1 MLDPTF
7 RGDFMA
13 LTVDGIFALMPELF
27 LPEKAQG
34 LTVSVY
40 YQVTGEGGG
49 DYTCLIENGAFTLK
63 REAKP
68 DATSVV
74 VISGEDWIALNEGK
88 LDPMQ
93 AFMTGKLK
101 GTGDLGL
108 LQKFPK
114 FFKKPQKQGGPVK
127 PLKDLVPARLGLV
140 GAGLEVSVG
149 GESWGDGAEVL
160 GDEAAVR
167 GLVCGL
173 ADPGPALLGGQLQ
186 FKGDMGLLRKA
197 WKTWSA
203 EPEITFPDTPGGKA
217 LATLRRR
224 YRGGASGTLEVK
236 VEGVPYRLDFSPEGL
251 SVRPGEVEGGAA
263 LGISDADFAALNA
276 GKLNLVAA
284 LLGGAITVKGDMS
297 QVAAYTAHFDADV
310 NPAQGLLESM
320 PERFNAEKAGDLEAV
335 VGYQIDDM
343 GYTVLIRNGTCMVF
357 PRLLKPCDTLLK
369 AKADDF
375 VAMSTGTLN
384 AQEAFMTGKIQ
395 IEGDPLLMQKVAK
408 SFRRPEV

>member
-1 MLDPTF
+1 
-7 RGDFMA
+7 MA

-49 DYTCLIENGAFTLK
+49 DYTCLIENGVFSLK
-63 REAKP
+63 REPKP

-74 VISGEDWIALNEGK
+74 VIGAEDWIALNEGK

-127 PLKDLVPARLGLV
+127 PLKELVPARLALATGVKVTV
-140 GAGLEVSVG
+140 GS
-149 GESWGDGAEVL
+149 ESWGEGAEVA

-173 ADPGPALLGGQLQ
+173 SDPGPALLGGQIR
-186 FKGDMGLLRKA
+186 FSGDMALLRKA

-217 LATLRRR
+217 LATLRKR
-224 YRGGASGTLEVK
+224 YKGGASGTLEVK
-236 VEGVPYRLDFSPEGL
+236 VDGVPYRLDFSPEGL
-251 SVRPGEVEGGAA
+251 AVRPGEVEGGAA

-284 LLGGAITVKGDMS
+284 LLGGGITVKGDMS
-297 QVAAYTAHFDADV
+297 QVAAYTAHFEVDV

-335 VGYQIDDM
+335 VGYQIEDTA
-343 GYTVLIRNGTCMVF
+343 YTLLIRNGTCMVF

-375 VAMSTGTLN
+375 IAMITGTLN

-408 SFRRPEV
+408 SFKRPEA

>member
-1 MLDPTF
+1 
-7 RGDFMA
+7 MA

-49 DYTCLIENGAFTLK
+49 DYTCLIENGVFSLK
-63 REAKP
+63 REAKA

-74 VISGEDWIALNEGK
+74 VIGGEDWIALNEGK

-93 AFMTGKLK
+93 AFMSGKLK

-114 FFKKPQKQGGPVK
+114 FFRKPQKQGGPVK
-127 PLKDLVPARLGLV
+127 PLKDLVTARLALTGPGLK
-140 GAGLEVSVG
+140 VSVG
-149 GESWGDGAEVL
+149 SESWGEGAEVT
-160 GDEAAVR
+160 GDEATVR
-167 GLVCGL
+167 GLICGL
-173 ADPGPALLGGQLQ
+173 SEPGPALLGGQLR
-186 FKGDMGLLRKA
+186 FTGDMALLRRA

-203 EPEITFPDTPGGKA
+203 EPEISFPATPGGKA
-217 LATLRRR
+217 LATLSKR
-224 YRGGASGTLEVK
+224 YKGGASGTLEVK
-236 VEGVPYRLDFSPEGL
+236 VDGVPYRLDFSPDGL
-251 SVRPGEVEGGAA
+251 AVRPGEVEGGAA
-263 LGISDADFAALNA
+263 LGISDEDFAALNA

-284 LLGGAITVKGDMS
+284 LLGGSITVKGDLS
-297 QVAAYTAHFDADV
+297 QVAAYTAHFDVDV

-320 PERFNAEKAGDLEAV
+320 PERFNAEKAGELEAV
-335 VGYQIDDM
+335 VGYQIDDLR
-343 GYTVLIRNGTCMVF
+343 YTLLIRKGACMVF
-357 PRLLKPCDTLLK
+357 PRLFKPCDTLLK

-408 SFRRPEV
+408 SFKRPEA

>member
-1 MLDPTF
+1 MT
-7 RGDFMA
+7 

-49 DYTCLIENGAFTLK
+49 DYTCQIENGAFSLK
-63 REAKP
+63 RAAKP

-74 VISGEDWIALNEGK
+74 VIGAEDWIALSEGK

-114 FFKKPQKQGGPVK
+114 FFRKPQKEGGPVK
-127 PLKDLVPARLGLV
+127 PLKDLVPARLALV
-140 GAGLEVSVG
+140 GTGIKVSVG
-149 GESWGDGAEVL
+149 SEGWGEGAEVAGEEGAL
-160 GDEAAVR
+160 RA
-167 GLVCGL
+167 LVCGL
-173 ADPGPALLGGQLQ
+173 SDPGPALLGGQLR
-186 FKGDMGLLRKA
+186 FTGDMALLRRA
-197 WKTWSA
+197 WQTWSA
-203 EPEITFPDTPGGKA
+203 EPEIAFPDTPGGKA
-217 LATLRRR
+217 LATLRKR

-236 VEGVPYRLDFSPEGL
+236 VDGVPYRLDFRPEGL
-251 SVRPGEVEGGAA
+251 SLRPGEVEGGAA
-263 LGISDADFAALNA
+263 LGITDGDFAALNA

-284 LLGGAITVKGDMS
+284 LLAGTITVKGDMS
-297 QVAAYTAHFDADV
+297 EVAAYTAHFDADV

-320 PERFNAEKAGDLEAV
+320 PERFIAEKAGELEAA
-335 VGYQIDDM
+335 VGYQIDDL
-343 GYTVLIRNGTCMVF
+343 GYTLLIRKGACLVF

-369 AKADDF
+369 AKAEDF
-375 VAMSTGTLN
+375 VAMSTGKLS

-408 SFRRPEV
+408 SFRRPEA

>member
-1 MLDPTF
+1 
-7 RGDFMA
+7 MA

-49 DYTCLIENGAFTLK
+49 DYTCLIENGVFSLK

-74 VISGEDWIALNEGK
+74 VIGGEDWIALNEGK

-93 AFMTGKLK
+93 AFMSGQLK

-114 FFKKPQKQGGPVK
+114 FFKKPQKQGGPLK
-127 PLKDLVPARLGLV
+127 PLKDLVTARLALG
-140 GAGLEVSVG
+140 GAGLKVSVG
-149 GESWGDGAEVL
+149 SESWGEGAEVA

-167 GLVCGL
+167 ALICGL
-173 ADPGPALLGGQLQ
+173 ADPGPALLGGQLR
-186 FKGDMGLLRKA
+186 FSGDMSLLRRA

-203 EPEITFPDTPGGKA
+203 EPEISFPDTPGGKA
-217 LATLRRR
+217 LATLSKR
-224 YRGGASGTLEVK
+224 YKGGANGTLEVR
-236 VEGVPYRLDFSPEGL
+236 VDGVPYRLEFSPEGL
-251 SVRPGEVEGGAA
+251 AVRPGEVEGGAA

-276 GKLNLVAA
+276 GRLNLVAA
-284 LLGGAITVKGDMS
+284 LLGGAITVKGDLS
-297 QVAAYTAHFDADV
+297 QVAAYTAHFDVDV
-310 NPAQGLLESM
+310 NPAQSLLESM
-320 PERFNAEKAGDLEAV
+320 PERFNAEKAGELEAV
-335 VGYQIDDM
+335 VGYQIDDLA
-343 GYTVLIRNGTCMVF
+343 YTLLIRKGTCMVF
-357 PRLLKPCDTLLK
+357 PRLMKPCDTLLTSK
-369 AKADDF
+369 SDDF
-375 VAMSTGTLN
+375 VAMSTGKLN
-384 AQEAFMTGKIQ
+384 AQEAFMTGKIK

-408 SFRRPEV
+408 SFKRPEA

>member
-1 MLDPTF
+1 
-7 RGDFMA
+7 MA
-13 LTVDGIFALMPELF
+13 LTVDGIFSLMPELF

-49 DYTCLIENGAFTLK
+49 DYTCLIENGAFAL
-63 REAKP
+63 RRAAKP
-68 DATSVV
+68 DATAVV
-74 VISGEDWIALNEGK
+74 VIGAGDWIALNEGK

-114 FFKKPQKQGGPVK
+114 FFRKPQKPGGPLK
-127 PLKDLVPARLGLV
+127 PLKDLVPARLALA
-140 GAGLEVSVG
+140 GAGLKVTTG
-149 GESWGDGAEVL
+149 IESWGEGAEVS
-160 GDEAAVR
+160 GDEAALR
-167 GLVCGL
+167 ALVCGL
-173 ADPGPALLGGQLQ
+173 SDPGPALLGGQIRYS
-186 FKGDMGLLRKA
+186 GDMDLLRQA
-197 WKTWSA
+197 WRIWAA
-203 EPEITFPDTPGGKA
+203 EPELSFPDTPGGKA
-217 LATLRRR
+217 LATLRKR
-224 YRGGASGTLEVK
+224 YKGGASGALEVK
-236 VEGVPYRLDFSPEGL
+236 VDGVPYRLNFSPGGL
-251 SVRPGEVEGGAA
+251 DLRPGEVPGGSA
-263 LGISDADFAALNA
+263 LGITDADFAALNT

-284 LLGGAITVKGDMS
+284 LLSGVITVKGDLS

-320 PERFNAEKAGDLEAV
+320 PERFNAEKAGELEAV
-335 VGYQIDDM
+335 VGYRIDDL
-343 GYTVLIRNGTCMVF
+343 GYTLLIRRGACMVF
-357 PRLLKPCDTLLK
+357 PRLLNPCDNLLTSK
-369 AKADDF
+369 SADF

-408 SFRRPEV
+408 CFRRPEV

>member
-1 MLDPTF
+1 
-7 RGDFMA
+7 MA
-13 LTVDGIFALMPELF
+13 LTVEGIFSLMPELF

-49 DYTCLIENGAFTLK
+49 DYTCLIENGAFSLK
-63 REAKP
+63 REPKP

-74 VISGEDWIALNEGK
+74 VIGAEDWIALNEGK

-114 FFKKPQKQGGPVK
+114 FFKKPQKQDGPVK
-127 PLKDLVPARLGLV
+127 PLKDLVPARLALA
-140 GAGLEVSVG
+140 GAGLKVTVG
-149 GESWGDGAEVL
+149 AESWGEGAEVA
-160 GDEAAVR
+160 GDEVAVR
-167 GLVCGL
+167 SLVCGL
-173 ADPGPALLGGQLQ
+173 SDPGPALLGGQIR
-186 FKGDMGLLRKA
+186 FSGDMDLLKKA
-197 WKTWSA
+197 WKTWSV
-203 EPEITFPDTPGGKA
+203 EPDITYPNTPGGKA
-217 LATLRRR
+217 LATLRKR
-224 YRGGASGTLEVK
+224 YKGGASGALEVK
-236 VEGVPYRLDFSPEGL
+236 VDGVPYRLDFSPEGL
-251 SVRPGEVEGGAA
+251 AVRPGGVEGGAA
-263 LGISDADFAALNA
+263 LGITDADFAALNA

-284 LLGGAITVKGDMS
+284 LLGGSITVKGDMS

-335 VGYQIDDM
+335 VGYQIDDL
-343 GYTVLIRNGTCMVF
+343 GYTLLIRQGACMVF

-369 AKADDF
+369 AKSDDF

-408 SFRRPEV
+408 SFRRPEARSEARSEA

>member
-1 MLDPTF
+1 
-7 RGDFMA
+7 MA

-49 DYTCLIENGAFTLK
+49 DYTCLIENGAFSLK
-63 REAKP
+63 REAKA

-74 VISGEDWIALNEGK
+74 TIGVEDWIALNEGK

-127 PLKDLVPARLGLV
+127 PLKELVPARLALA
-140 GAGLEVSVG
+140 GAGLKVTVG
-149 GESWGDGAEVL
+149 GDSWGEGAEVV
-160 GDEAAVR
+160 GDDGAVR
-167 GLVCGL
+167 GLVCGIS
-173 ADPGPALLGGQLQ
+173 DPGPALLGGQLR
-186 FKGDMGLLRKA
+186 FTGDMALLRGA
-197 WKTWSA
+197 WKVWSA

-217 LATLRRR
+217 LATLRKR
-224 YRGGASGTLEVK
+224 YRGGTSGTLELK
-236 VEGVPYRLDFSPEGL
+236 VDGVSYRLDFSPEGL
-251 SVRPGEVEGGAA
+251 SVRPGEVEGGAS
-263 LGISDADFAALNA
+263 LGITDADFAALNA

-284 LLGGAITVKGDMS
+284 LLGGGITVKGDMS

-320 PERFNAEKAGDLEAV
+320 PQRFNAEKAGDLEAV
-335 VGYQIDDM
+335 VGYQIDNM
-343 GYTVLIRNGTCMVF
+343 GYTLLIRHGVCMVL

-408 SFRRPEV
+408 SFQRPEA

>member
-1 MLDPTF
+1 MV
-7 RGDFMA
+7 

-49 DYTCLIENGAFTLK
+49 DYTCRIDNGAFTLK

-74 VISGEDWIALNEGK
+74 VIGAEDWIALNEGK

-114 FFKKPQKQGGPVK
+114 FFRKPQKQGGPVK
-127 PLKDLVPARLGLV
+127 PLKELVPARLAQAGVGLK
-140 GAGLEVSVG
+140 VSVG
-149 GESWGDGAEVL
+149 GESWGDGADVA
-160 GDEAAVR
+160 GDEAAIR
-167 GLVCGL
+167 ALVCGL
-173 ADPGPALLGGQLQ
+173 SDPGPALLGGLIRYS
-186 FKGDMGLLRKA
+186 GDMALLRKA

-203 EPEITFPDTPGGKA
+203 EPEIQYPETPGGKA

-224 YRGGASGTLEVK
+224 YKGGAKGTLEVK
-236 VEGVPYRLDFSPEGL
+236 VDGISYRLDFTPEAL
-251 SVRPGEVEGGAA
+251 SLRPGEVEGGAL
-263 LGISDADFAALNA
+263 LGITDADFAALNV

-284 LLGGAITVKGDMS
+284 LLAGTITVKGNLS
-297 QVAAYTAHFDADV
+297 QVAAYTAHFEADV

-320 PERFNAEKAGDLEAV
+320 PERFNADKAGDLEAV
-335 VGYQIDDM
+335 VGYQIDDL
-343 GYTVLIRNGTCMVF
+343 GYTLLIRKGACMVF
-357 PRLLKPCDTLLK
+357 PRLMKPCDTLLK
-369 AKADDF
+369 AGPEDF
-375 VAMSTGTLN
+375 IAMNTGTLN

-408 SFRRPEV
+408 SFRRPEA

>member
-1 MLDPTF
+1 
-7 RGDFMA
+7 MA

-49 DYTCLIENGAFTLK
+49 DYTCLIENGVFSLK
-63 REAKP
+63 REPKP

-74 VISGEDWIALNEGK
+74 VIGAEDWIALNEGK

-127 PLKDLVPARLGLV
+127 LLKELVPARLALATGVKVTV
-140 GAGLEVSVG
+140 GS
-149 GESWGDGAEVL
+149 ESWGEGAEVA

-173 ADPGPALLGGQLQ
+173 SDPGPALLGGQIR
-186 FKGDMGLLRKA
+186 FSGDMALLRKA

-217 LATLRRR
+217 LATLRKR
-224 YRGGASGTLEVK
+224 YKGGASGTLEVK
-236 VEGVPYRLDFSPEGL
+236 VDGVPYRLDFSPEGL
-251 SVRPGEVEGGAA
+251 AVRPGEVEGGAA

-284 LLGGAITVKGDMS
+284 LLGGGITVKGDMS
-297 QVAAYTAHFDADV
+297 QVAAYTAHFEVDV

-335 VGYQIDDM
+335 VGYQIEDTA
-343 GYTVLIRNGTCMVF
+343 YTLLIRNGTCMVF

-375 VAMSTGTLN
+375 IAMSTGTLN

-408 SFRRPEV
+408 SFKRPEA

>member
-1 MLDPTF
+1 
-7 RGDFMA
+7 MA
-13 LTVDGIFALMPELF
+13 LTVDGIFSLMPEIF

-49 DYTCLIENGAFTLK
+49 DYACLIENGAFSLK

-74 VISGEDWIALNEGK
+74 VIGAEDWIALSEGK

-127 PLKDLVPARLGLV
+127 ALKDLVSARLALAGTGLKVTV
-140 GAGLEVSVG
+140 GSV
-149 GESWGDGAEVL
+149 SWGEGAEL
-160 GDEAAVR
+160 TGDEAAVR

-173 ADPGPALLGGQLQ
+173 SEPGPALLGGQLR
-186 FKGDMGLLRKA
+186 FTGDLGLLRKA
-197 WKTWSA
+197 WKTWAA
-203 EPEITFPDTPGGKA
+203 EPEITYPATPGGKA
-217 LATLRRR
+217 LATLRKR
-224 YRGGASGTLEVK
+224 YKGGASGTLEVK
-236 VEGVPYRLDFSPEGL
+236 VDGVSYRLDFSPEGL
-251 SVRPGEVEGGAA
+251 SVRPGEVEGGSA
-263 LGISDADFAALNA
+263 LGITDADFAALNA

-284 LLGGAITVKGDMS
+284 LLAGAITVKGDMS
-297 QVAAYTAHFDADV
+297 QVAAYTAYFDADV

-320 PERFNAEKAGDLEAV
+320 PARFSAEKAGDLEAA
-335 VGYQIDDM
+335 VGYQIEDLA
-343 GYTVLIRNGTCMVF
+343 YTMLIRSGVCMVF
-357 PRLLKPCDTLLK
+357 PRLLKPCDTMLK
-369 AKADDF
+369 AKAEDF
-375 VAMSTGTLN
+375 IALSTGTLN

-408 SFRRPEV
+408 CFKRPEA

>member
-1 MLDPTF
+1 
-7 RGDFMA
+7 MA

-27 LPEKAQG
+27 LAEKAQG

-49 DYTCLIENGAFTLK
+49 DFTCLIENGAFTLK

-74 VISGEDWIALNEGK
+74 VIGAEDWIALSDGK

-114 FFKKPQKQGGPVK
+114 FFRKPPKEAGPLK
-127 PLKDLVPARLGLV
+127 PLKELVPARLAL
-140 GAGLEVSVG
+140 AGGIKVSVG
-149 GESWGDGAEVL
+149 GESWGSGPEVS
-160 GDEAAVR
+160 GDEGSVR
-167 GLVCGL
+167 ALVCGL
-173 ADPGPALLGGQLQ
+173 SDPGPALLGGQLR
-186 FKGDMGLLRKA
+186 FAGDMGPLRQA
-197 WKTWSA
+197 WKSWSA
-203 EPEITFPDTPGGKA
+203 EPEISFPDTPGGKA
-217 LATLRRR
+217 LATLRKR

-236 VEGVPYRLDFSPEGL
+236 VDGVPYRLDFSPEGL
-251 SVRPGEVEGGAA
+251 ALRPGEVEGAA
-263 LGISDADFAALNA
+263 GLGISDADFAALNA

-284 LLGGAITVKGDMS
+284 LLGGTITVKGDLS

-320 PERFNAEKAGDLEAV
+320 PERFSAEKAGDLEAA
-335 VGYQIDDM
+335 VGYQIDDL
-343 GYTVLIRNGTCMVF
+343 GYTLLIRKGVCMVF

-369 AKADDF
+369 AKGEDF
-375 VAMSTGTLN
+375 VAMSTGNLN
-384 AQEAFMTGKIQ
+384 AQEAFMSGKIK

-408 SFRRPEV
+408 SFRRPEA

>member
-1 MLDPTF
+1 
-7 RGDFMA
+7 MA
-13 LTVDGIFALMPELF
+13 LTVDGIFSLMPELF
-27 LPEKAQG
+27 LADKAQG

-49 DYTCLIENGAFTLK
+49 DYTCLIENGAFSLK

-74 VISGEDWIALNEGK
+74 VIGAEDWIALNEGK

-127 PLKDLVPARLGLV
+127 ALKDLVPARLAL
-140 GAGLEVSVG
+140 AGGGVKVSVG
-149 GESWGDGAEVL
+149 AEAWGEGAELV
-160 GDEAAVR
+160 GEEAAVR
-167 GLVCGL
+167 ALICGL
-173 ADPGPALLGGQLQ
+173 SDPGPALLGGQLS
-186 FKGDMGLLRKA
+186 FKGDMEALRKA
-197 WKTWSA
+197 WKSWAA
-203 EPEITFPDTPGGKA
+203 EPEITYPETPGGKA
-217 LATLRRR
+217 LATLRKR
-224 YRGGASGTLEVK
+224 YKGGATGTLEVK
-236 VEGVPYRLDFSPEGL
+236 VDGVSYRLDFSPEGL
-251 SVRPGEVEGGAA
+251 SVRPGEADGGML
-263 LGISDADFAALNA
+263 LGISDADFAALNE

-284 LLGGAITVKGDMS
+284 LLGGAITVRGDMS
-297 QVAAYTAHFDADV
+297 RVAAYTAHFEANV
-310 NPAQGLLESM
+310 NPAQALFESM
-320 PERFNAEKAGDLEAV
+320 PERFNAEKAGDLEAA

-343 GYTVLIRNGTCMVF
+343 GYTLLIRKGACMVF

-369 AKADDF
+369 AKAEDF

-408 SFRRPEV
+408 SFRRPEA

>member
-1 MLDPTF
+1 
-7 RGDFMA
+7 MA

-49 DYTCLIENGAFTLK
+49 DYTCLIENGAFSLK
-63 REAKP
+63 REAKA

-74 VISGEDWIALNEGK
+74 TIGVEDWIALNEGK

-127 PLKDLVPARLGLV
+127 PLKELVPARLALA
-140 GAGLEVSVG
+140 GAGLKVTVG
-149 GESWGDGAEVL
+149 GDSWGEGAEVV
-160 GDEAAVR
+160 GDDGAVR
-167 GLVCGL
+167 GLVCGIS
-173 ADPGPALLGGQLQ
+173 DPGPALLGGQLR
-186 FKGDMGLLRKA
+186 FTGDMALLRGA
-197 WKTWSA
+197 WKVWSV

-217 LATLRRR
+217 LATLRKR
-224 YRGGASGTLEVK
+224 YRGGTSGTLELK
-236 VEGVPYRLDFSPEGL
+236 VDGVSYRLDFSPEGL
-251 SVRPGEVEGGAA
+251 SLRPGEVEGGPA
-263 LGISDADFAALNA
+263 LGITDADFAALNA

-284 LLGGAITVKGDMS
+284 LLGGGITVKGDMS

-320 PERFNAEKAGDLEAV
+320 PQRFNAEKAGDLEAV
-335 VGYQIDDM
+335 VGYQIDNM
-343 GYTVLIRNGTCMVF
+343 GYTLLIRHGVCMVL

-408 SFRRPEV
+408 SFQRPEA

>member
-1 MLDPTF
+1 
-7 RGDFMA
+7 MA
-13 LTVDGIFALMPELF
+13 LTVDGIFSLMPELF

-49 DYTCLIENGAFTLK
+49 DYTCLIENGAFSLK

-74 VISGEDWIALNEGK
+74 VIAAEDWIALNEGK

-114 FFKKPQKQGGPVK
+114 FFKKPQKESGPVK
-127 PLKDLVPARLGLV
+127 PLKDLVPARLALA
-140 GAGLEVSVG
+140 GAGLKVTVG
-149 GESWGDGAEVL
+149 GESWGEGAEVA

-167 GLVCGL
+167 ALVCGL
-173 ADPGPALLGGQLQ
+173 SDPGPALLGGQLR
-186 FKGDMGLLRKA
+186 FSGDMAVLRKA
-197 WKTWSA
+197 WKTWSQ

-217 LATLRRR
+217 LATLRKR
-224 YRGGASGTLEVK
+224 YKGGATGTMEVK
-236 VEGVPYRLDFSPEGL
+236 VDGVPYRLDFSPEGL
-251 SVRPGEVEGGAA
+251 SVRPGEVEGAA
-263 LGISDADFAALNA
+263 LSISDADFAALNV

-284 LLGGAITVKGDMS
+284 LLGGAITVKGDVS
-297 QVAAYTAHFDADV
+297 QVASYTAHFEAAV
-310 NPAQGLLESM
+310 NPAEALLESM
-320 PERFNAEKAGDLEAV
+320 PERFNAEKAGDLEAA
-335 VGYQIDDM
+335 VGYQIDDL
-343 GYTVLIRNGTCMVF
+343 GYTLFIRNGACMVF

-375 VAMSTGTLN
+375 IAMSTGTLN

-408 SFRRPEV
+408 SFKRPEA

>member
-1 MLDPTF
+1 
-7 RGDFMA
+7 MA
-13 LTVDGIFALMPELF
+13 MTVDGIFALMPELF

-49 DYTCLIENGAFTLK
+49 DYSCLIENGAFTLK

-74 VISGEDWIALNEGK
+74 VIGAEDWIALSEGK

-93 AFMTGKLK
+93 AFMSGKLK

-114 FFKKPQKQGGPVK
+114 FFKKPQKQGGVLK
-127 PLKDLVPARLGLV
+127 PLKELVPARLALA
-140 GAGLEVSVG
+140 GASLKVTVG
-149 GESWGDGAEVL
+149 GESWGAGAEVV
-160 GDEAAVR
+160 GEEGAVR
-167 GLVCGL
+167 SLVCGV
-173 ADPGPALLGGQLQ
+173 ADPGPGLLGGQLR
-186 FKGDMGLLRKA
+186 FSGDMDVLRQA

-203 EPEITFPDTPGGKA
+203 EPEISFPDTPGGKA
-217 LATLRRR
+217 LATLRKR
-224 YRGGASGTLEVK
+224 YRGGASGTLELK
-236 VEGVPYRLDFSPEGL
+236 VDGVPYRLDFSPEGL
-251 SVRPGEVEGGAA
+251 ALRPGEVDGGAG
-263 LGISDADFAALNA
+263 LGISDGDFAALNA

-284 LLGGAITVKGDMS
+284 LLAGAITVKGDMS
-297 QVAAYTAHFDADV
+297 HVAAYTAHFDADV

-320 PERFNAEKAGDLEAV
+320 PERFNPEKAGALEAA
-335 VGYQIDDM
+335 VGYQIDDL
-343 GYTVLIRNGTCMVF
+343 GYTLLIRNGACMVY

-369 AKADDF
+369 AKAEDF
-375 VAMSTGTLN
+375 VALTTGTLN
-384 AQEAFMTGKIQ
+384 AQEAFMSGKIQ

-408 SFRRPEV
+408 SFKRPQS

>member
-1 MLDPTF
+1 MT
-7 RGDFMA
+7 

-49 DYTCLIENGAFTLK
+49 DYTCLIENGAFSWK

-74 VISGEDWIALNEGK
+74 VISAGDWIALNEGK

-108 LQKFPK
+108 LQKFPR
-114 FFKKPQKQGGPVK
+114 FFRKPQKQGGPVK
-127 PLKDLVPARLGLV
+127 PLKDLVPARLALAE
-140 GAGLEVSVG
+140 AGIKVTVG
-149 GESWGDGAEVL
+149 GESWGEGSEVAGA
-160 GDEAAVR
+160 EAAVHA
-167 GLVCGL
+167 LVCGL
-173 ADPGPALLGGQLQ
+173 SDPGPALLSGQIQ
-186 FKGDMGLLRKA
+186 FSGDMALLRKA
-197 WKTWSA
+197 WKIWSA
-203 EPEITFPDTPGGKA
+203 EPEIQFPDTPGGKA
-217 LATLRRR
+217 LATLRKR
-224 YRGGASGTLEVK
+224 YQGGASGTLEVK
-236 VEGVPYRLDFSPEGL
+236 VDGVPYRLDFSPERL
-251 SVRPGEVEGGAA
+251 DLRPGEVEGGAA
-263 LGISDADFAALNA
+263 LAISDVDFAALNA

-284 LLGGAITVKGDMS
+284 LLGGAITVKGDLS

-320 PERFNAEKAGDLEAV
+320 PERFNVEKAGDLEAV
-335 VGYQIDDM
+335 VGYQIDDL
-343 GYTVLIRNGTCMVF
+343 GYTLLIRNGSCMVF
-357 PRLLKPCDTLLK
+357 PRLMKPCDTLLK
-369 AKADDF
+369 AKPEDF
-375 VAMSTGTLN
+375 IAMSTGTLN

-395 IEGDPLLMQKVAK
+395 IEGDSLLMQRVAK
-408 SFRRPEV
+408 SFRRPEA

>member
-1 MLDPTF
+1 
-7 RGDFMA
+7 MA

-49 DYTCLIENGAFTLK
+49 DYTCLIENGAFSLK

-74 VISGEDWIALNEGK
+74 VIGAEDWIALNEGK

-114 FFKKPQKQGGPVK
+114 FFKKPQKQAGPVK
-127 PLKDLVPARLGLV
+127 ALKDLVPARLALA
-140 GAGLEVSVG
+140 GAGLKVSVG
-149 GESWGDGAEVL
+149 GESWGEGAEL
-160 GDEAAVR
+160 AGDEVAVR
-167 GLVCGL
+167 SLVCGIS
-173 ADPGPALLGGQLQ
+173 DPGPALLGGQLR
-186 FKGDMGLLRKA
+186 FGGDMALLRKA
-197 WKTWSA
+197 WKAWSA
-203 EPEITFPDTPGGKA
+203 EPEISFPDTPGGKA
-217 LATLRRR
+217 LATLRKR
-224 YRGGASGTLEVK
+224 YKGGASGTLEVK
-236 VEGVPYRLDFSPEGL
+236 VDGVPYRLDFSPESL

-297 QVAAYTAHFDADV
+297 QVASYTAHFDADV

-320 PERFNAEKAGDLEAV
+320 PERFNAEKAGDLEAA
-335 VGYQIDDM
+335 VGYQIDDL
-343 GYTVLIRNGTCMVF
+343 GYTLFIRRGNCLVF
-357 PRLLKPCDTLLK
+357 PRLMKPCDTLLK
-369 AKADDF
+369 AKAEDF

-408 SFRRPEV
+408 SFRRPEA

>member
-1 MLDPTF
+1 
-7 RGDFMA
+7 
-13 LTVDGIFALMPELF
+13 MPELF

-49 DYTCLIENGAFTLK
+49 DYTCLIENGVFSLK

-74 VISGEDWIALNEGK
+74 VIAGEDWIALNEGK

-114 FFKKPQKQGGPVK
+114 FFKKPQKPGGPVK
-127 PLKDLVPARLGLV
+127 LLKDLVTARLALAGTGLK
-140 GAGLEVSVG
+140 VSVG
-149 GESWGDGAEVL
+149 SESWGEGEEVA

-167 GLVCGL
+167 ALVCGL
-173 ADPGPALLGGQLQ
+173 SDPGPALLGGQLR
-186 FKGDMGLLRKA
+186 FSGDMTLLRRA

-203 EPEITFPDTPGGKA
+203 EPEISFPETPGGKA
-217 LATLRRR
+217 LATLRKR
-224 YRGGASGTLEVK
+224 YKGGASGTLEVK
-236 VEGVPYRLDFSPEGL
+236 VDGVPYRLQFSPEGL
-251 SVRPGEVEGGAA
+251 AVRPGEVEGGDA

-276 GKLNLVAA
+276 GRLNLVAA
-284 LLGGAITVKGDMS
+284 LLGGAITVKGDLS
-297 QVAAYTAHFDADV
+297 QVAAYTAHFDVDV

-320 PERFNAEKAGDLEAV
+320 PERFNAEKAGELEAV
-335 VGYQIDDM
+335 VGYQIDDLA
-343 GYTVLIRNGTCMVF
+343 YTLLIRKGACMVF
-357 PRLLKPCDTLLK
+357 PRLMKPCDTLLTSK
-369 AKADDF
+369 SDDF

-384 AQEAFMTGKIQ
+384 AQEAFMTGKIK

-408 SFRRPEV
+408 RFKRPEA